1 MDFQTIL
8 FDARDQIAYVTFNRP
23 EAMNAMNRQMTQ
35 DLIEA
40 CRQIEEDGGIRIAI
54 FTGAGEKAFSA
65 GMDLKERAENA
76 ISPIE
81 RRQHKLTNKIY
92 TQARAVA
99 AITKPTIAAIRGYC
113 VGGGLEFALACDL
126 RVAAEDAK
134 LGLTEVRRG
143 IIPGAGGT
151 QRLTRAVG
159 VTKAMEMCLTGD
171 TVSGLEAKA
180 LGLVNNAVPSADV
193 IKAAEDLASRILKG
207 APMSVAFIKEAI
219 KKGIELP
226 LEEGLRLE
234 ADLSALIGS
243 TEDAKEG
250 PRAFA
255 EKRAPVWTGE
265 VGERLFRL
273 AIWISDCLNLS
284 RNSDSRSRPLSSP
297 IIENPKSKIQNG
309 A

>member
-1 MDFQTIL
+1 MDFQAIL
-8 FDARDQIAYVTFNRP
+8 YQSRDQIAFITFNRP
-23 EAMNAMNRQMTQ
+23 ESLNAMNRQMTRELVDVCQ
-35 DLIEA
+35 
-40 CRQIEEDGGIRIAI
+40 QVEEDSGIQIAI

-65 GMDLKERAENA
+65 GMDLKERAETSF
-76 ISPIE
+76 SPIE
-81 RRQHKLTNKIY
+81 RRQQKLTNKIY

-171 TVSGLEAKA
+171 TVSGLEAKS

-193 IKAAEDLASRILKG
+193 LKTAEDLAGRILKG

-219 KKGIELP
+219 KTGVELP

-234 ADLSALIGS
+234 ADLSALIGI

-255 EKRAPVWTGE
+255 EKRPPVWKG
-265 VGERLFRL
+265 
-273 AIWISDCLNLS
+273 
-284 RNSDSRSRPLSSP
+284 
-297 IIENPKSKIQNG
+297 K
-309 A
+309 

>member
-8 FDARDQIAYVTFNRP
+8 FESRNQIAFITLNRP
-23 EAMNAMNRQMTQ
+23 DSLNAMNRQMTRELVDVCQ
-35 DLIEA
+35 QVD
-40 CRQIEEDGGIRIAI
+40 EDSGVRVVI

-65 GMDLKERAENA
+65 GMDLKERAETSF
-76 ISPIE
+76 SPIE
-81 RRQHKLTNKIY
+81 RRQQKLTNKIY

-180 LGLVNNAVPSADV
+180 LGLVNNTVPSADV
-193 IKAAEDLASRILKG
+193 LKAAEDLAGRILKG

-219 KKGIELP
+219 KKGVELP

-255 EKRAPVWTGE
+255 EKRAPVWKG
-265 VGERLFRL
+265 
-273 AIWISDCLNLS
+273 
-284 RNSDSRSRPLSSP
+284 
-297 IIENPKSKIQNG
+297 K
-309 A
+309 

>member
-8 FDARDQIAYVTFNRP
+8 FETRDQIAFITLNRP
-23 EAMNAMNRQMTQ
+23 DSLNAMNRQMTRELVDVCQ
-35 DLIEA
+35 
-40 CRQIEEDGGIRIAI
+40 QVEEDSGIRVAI

-65 GMDLKERAENA
+65 GMDLKERAETA
-76 ISPIE
+76 FSPLE
-81 RRQHKLTNKIY
+81 RRQQKLTNKIY

-171 TVSGLEAKA
+171 PVSGLEAKA
-180 LGLVNNAVPSADV
+180 LGLVNNAVAAADV
-193 IKAAEDLASRILKG
+193 LKAAEDLAERILKG
-207 APMSVAFIKEAI
+207 APTSVAFIKEAI
-219 KKGIELP
+219 KKGVELP

-234 ADLSALIGS
+234 ADLSALIGI

-255 EKRAPVWTGE
+255 EKRPPVWQG
-265 VGERLFRL
+265 R
-273 AIWISDCLNLS
+273 
-284 RNSDSRSRPLSSP
+284 
-297 IIENPKSKIQNG
+297 
-309 A
+309 

>member
-1 MDFQTIL
+1 MDYQTIL
-8 FDARDQIAYVTFNRP
+8 FDVRKQIAFVTFNRP

-40 CRQIEEDGGIRIAI
+40 CRQIEEDADVRIAI
-54 FTGAGEKAFSA
+54 FTGAGDKAFSA
-65 GMDLKERAENA
+65 GMDLKERAA
-76 ISPIE
+76 TVFSPIE
-81 RRQHKLTNKIY
+81 RRQQKLTNKIY

-99 AITKPTIAAIRGYC
+99 AITKPTIAAILGYC

-171 TVSGLEAKA
+171 TVSGVEAKS
-180 LGLVNNAVPSADV
+180 LGLVNNAPLGRCAKSRRRSGRSRSQRCADV
-193 IKAAEDLASRILKG
+193 GHVYQRSDQERHRATARRGIAAR
-207 APMSVAFIKEAI
+207 
-219 KKGIELP
+219 
-226 LEEGLRLE
+226 
-234 ADLSALIGS
+234 
-243 TEDAKEG
+243 
-250 PRAFA
+250 
-255 EKRAPVWTGE
+255 
-265 VGERLFRL
+265 
-273 AIWISDCLNLS
+273 
-284 RNSDSRSRPLSSP
+284 SRSVVIDRQHGRREGRSP
-297 IIENPKSKIQNG
+297 GVRRKARTGVEGEIIGVRRE

>member
-8 FDARDQIAYVTFNRP
+8 FESRDQIAFITLNRP
-23 EAMNAMNRQMTQ
+23 DSLNAMNRQMTRELVDVCQ
-35 DLIEA
+35 
-40 CRQIEEDGGIRIAI
+40 QVEDDNGIRVAI

-65 GMDLKERAENA
+65 GMDLKERAETA
-76 ISPIE
+76 FSPIE
-81 RRQHKLTNKIY
+81 RRQQKLTSKIY

-171 TVSGLEAKA
+171 TVSGLEAKS
-180 LGLVNNAVPSADV
+180 LGLVNSAVPSADV
-193 IKAAEDLASRILKG
+193 LKAAKDLAGRVLKG
-207 APMSVAFIKEAI
+207 APMSVVFIKEAI
-219 KKGIELP
+219 KKGVELP

-234 ADLSALIGS
+234 ADLSALVGI

-255 EKRAPVWTGE
+255 EKRTPVWKG
-265 VGERLFRL
+265 
-273 AIWISDCLNLS
+273 
-284 RNSDSRSRPLSSP
+284 
-297 IIENPKSKIQNG
+297 K
-309 A
+309 

>member
-8 FDARDQIAYVTFNRP
+8 YQSRDQIAFITFNRP
-23 EAMNAMNRQMTQ
+23 DSLNAMNRQMTRELVDVCQ
-35 DLIEA
+35 
-40 CRQIEEDGGIRIAI
+40 QVEEDSGIRVAI

-65 GMDLKERAENA
+65 GMDLKERAETSF
-76 ISPIE
+76 SPIE
-81 RRQHKLTNKIY
+81 RRQQKLTNKIY

-151 QRLTRAVG
+151 QRLSRAVG

-171 TVSGLEAKA
+171 TVSGLEAKS

-193 IKAAEDLASRILKG
+193 LKTAEDLAGRILKG
-207 APMSVAFIKEAI
+207 APMSVSFIKEAI
-219 KKGIELP
+219 KKGVELP

-234 ADLSALIGS
+234 ADLSALIGI

-255 EKRAPVWTGE
+255 EKRAPVWKG
-265 VGERLFRL
+265 
-273 AIWISDCLNLS
+273 
-284 RNSDSRSRPLSSP
+284 
-297 IIENPKSKIQNG
+297 K
-309 A
+309 

>member
-8 FDARDQIAYVTFNRP
+8 FQSHDQIAFITLNRP
-23 EAMNAMNRQMTQ
+23 DSLNAMNRQMTRELVDVCQ
-35 DLIEA
+35 
-40 CRQIEEDGGIRIAI
+40 QVEEDSGIRVAI

-65 GMDLKERAENA
+65 GMDLKERAETSF
-76 ISPIE
+76 SPIE
-81 RRQHKLTNKIY
+81 RRQQKLTNKIY

-151 QRLTRAVG
+151 QRLSRAVG

-171 TVSGLEAKA
+171 TVSGLEAKS
-180 LGLVNNAVPSADV
+180 LGLVNHAVPSADV
-193 IKAAEDLASRILKG
+193 LKSAEDLAGRILKG

-219 KKGIELP
+219 KKGVELP

-234 ADLSALIGS
+234 ADLSALIGI

-255 EKRAPVWTGE
+255 EKRPPVWKG
-265 VGERLFRL
+265 R
-273 AIWISDCLNLS
+273 
-284 RNSDSRSRPLSSP
+284 
-297 IIENPKSKIQNG
+297 
-309 A
+309 

>member
-1 MDFQTIL
+1 MDYQTIL
-8 FDARDQIAYVTFNRP
+8 FDVRKQIAFVTFNRP

-35 DLIEA
+35 DLVEV
-40 CRQIEEDGGIRIAI
+40 CRQIEEDGDIRIAI

-65 GMDLKERAENA
+65 GMDLKERAETA
-76 ISPIE
+76 FSPIE
-81 RRQHKLTNKIY
+81 RRQQKLTNKIY
-92 TQARAVA
+92 TQSRAVA

-171 TVSGLEAKA
+171 TVSGVEAKS

-193 IKAAEDLASRILKG
+193 LKTAEDLAGRILKG
-207 APMSVAFIKEAI
+207 APTSVMFIKEAI
-219 KKGIELP
+219 KKGVELP

-234 ADLSALIGS
+234 ADLSSLIGS

-255 EKRAPVWTGE
+255 EKRAPVWKG
-265 VGERLFRL
+265 
-273 AIWISDCLNLS
+273 
-284 RNSDSRSRPLSSP
+284 
-297 IIENPKSKIQNG
+297 K
-309 A
+309 

>member
-1 MDFQTIL
+1 MDFQTLL
-8 FDARDQIAYVTFNRP
+8 FETRDQIGFVTFNRP
-23 EAMNAMNRQMTQ
+23 ESMNAMNRQMTQ
-35 DLIEA
+35 ELVEV
-40 CRQIEEDGGIRIAI
+40 CRQIEEDAAIRIAI

-65 GMDLKERAENA
+65 GMDLKERAETVF
-76 ISPIE
+76 SPIE
-81 RRQHKLTNKIY
+81 RRNQKLTNKIY

-99 AITKPTIAAIRGYC
+99 AVTKPTIAAIRGYC

-126 RVAAEDAK
+126 RIAAEDAK

-171 TVSGLEAKA
+171 TVSGAEAKT
-180 LGLVNNAVPSADV
+180 LGLVNDAVPSPDV
-193 IKAAEDLASRILKG
+193 MKAAENLAGRILKG
-207 APMSVAFIKEAI
+207 APISVAFIKEAI
-219 KKGIELP
+219 KKGVELP

-255 EKRAPVWTGE
+255 EKRAPVWKG
-265 VGERLFRL
+265 
-273 AIWISDCLNLS
+273 
-284 RNSDSRSRPLSSP
+284 
-297 IIENPKSKIQNG
+297 K
-309 A
+309 

>member
-8 FDARDQIAYVTFNRP
+8 FETRDRIAFVTFNRP
-23 EAMNAMNRQMTQ
+23 DSLNAMNRQMTRELVDVCQ
-35 DLIEA
+35 HVDDDNE
-40 CRQIEEDGGIRIAI
+40 IRVAI

-65 GMDLKERAENA
+65 GMDLKERAETSF
-76 ISPIE
+76 SPIE
-81 RRQHKLTNKIY
+81 RRQQKLTNKIY
-92 TQARAVA
+92 TQARAVS

-159 VTKAMEMCLTGD
+159 ITKAMEMCLTGD
-171 TVSGLEAKA
+171 TVSGLEAKS
-180 LGLVNNAVPSADV
+180 LGLVNNVVASADV
-193 IKAAEDLASRILKG
+193 LKAAEDLAGRILKG

-219 KKGIELP
+219 KKGVELP

-234 ADLSALIGS
+234 ADLSALIGV

-255 EKRAPVWTGE
+255 EKRAPVWKG
-265 VGERLFRL
+265 
-273 AIWISDCLNLS
+273 
-284 RNSDSRSRPLSSP
+284 
-297 IIENPKSKIQNG
+297 K
-309 A
+309 

>member
-1 MDFQTIL
+1 METIL
-8 FDARDQIAYVTFNRP
+8 YQTRDRIAFVTFNRP
-23 EAMNAMNRQMTQ
+23 DSLNAMNRQMTRELVDVCQ
-35 DLIEA
+35 
-40 CRQIEEDGGIRIAI
+40 QVEEDGGIRVAI

-65 GMDLKERAENA
+65 GMDLKERAETSF
-76 ISPIE
+76 SPIE
-81 RRQHKLTNKIY
+81 RRQQKLTNKIY

-126 RVAAEDAK
+126 RVAAQDAK

-193 IKAAEDLASRILKG
+193 LKAAEDLAGRILKG

-219 KKGIELP
+219 KKGVELP

-255 EKRAPVWTGE
+255 EKRPPVWKG
-265 VGERLFRL
+265 
-273 AIWISDCLNLS
+273 
-284 RNSDSRSRPLSSP
+284 
-297 IIENPKSKIQNG
+297 K
-309 A
+309 

>member
-8 FDARDQIAYVTFNRP
+8 FETRDRIAFITLNRP
-23 EAMNAMNRQMTQ
+23 DSLNAMNRQMTRELVDVCQ
-35 DLIEA
+35 
-40 CRQIEEDGGIRIAI
+40 QVEEESGIRIAI

-65 GMDLKERAENA
+65 GMDLKERAETA
-76 ISPIE
+76 FSPIE
-81 RRQHKLTNKIY
+81 RRQQKLTNKIY

-159 VTKAMEMCLTGD
+159 ITKAMEMCLTGD
-171 TVSGLEAKA
+171 TVSGLEAKS
-180 LGLVNNAVPSADV
+180 LGLVNNVVASADV
-193 IKAAEDLASRILKG
+193 LKAAEDLAGRILKG

-219 KKGIELP
+219 KKGVELP

-234 ADLSALIGS
+234 ADLSALIGV

-255 EKRAPVWTGE
+255 EKRAPVWKG
-265 VGERLFRL
+265 
-273 AIWISDCLNLS
+273 
-284 RNSDSRSRPLSSP
+284 
-297 IIENPKSKIQNG
+297 K
-309 A
+309 